1 MNIISLVN
9 QKGGVAKTT
18 TAVSLGSLL
27 AELGKK
33 VLVVDL
39 DAQGNLTESFGID
52 GDKLDNTIY
61 EVMTQDLPLR
71 EAIHTTEFGV
81 DIVPAN
87 INLASAEL
95 DIANKMTREMIL
107 KRAFKKAD
115 LNYDF
120 VILDLPPSLGLITL
134 NSLALANYVL
144 IPVDAGIYSLSGIN
158 QLAKIITSVIE
169 NDLNDELDVLGVLLT
184 KADDRINVTKD
195 MKDTLADMFGDK
207 LFDTYIHHNSKIIES
222 QKHKKPI
229 NFFDKKSRGY
239 LEYKDL
245 AKEVIERVKG

>member
-1 MNIISLVN
+1 MNIISIVN

-18 TAVSLGSLL
+18 SAVCLGSLL

-39 DAQGNLTESFGID
+39 DAQGNLTENFDID
-52 GDKLDNTIY
+52 GDALDNTIN
-61 EVMTQDLPLR
+61 EVLTQDLPLN

-81 DIVPAN
+81 DIVPSN

-95 DIANKMTREMIL
+95 EMANMMTREMIL

-115 LNYDF
+115 LDYDF

-144 IPVDAGIYSLSGIN
+144 IPVDAGVFSLSGIN
-158 QLAKIITSVIE
+158 QLAKSISSVVE
-169 NDLNDELDVLGVLLT
+169 NDLNDNLDILGVLLT

-195 MKDTLADMFGDK
+195 MKETLTDMFGDK

-222 QKHKKPI
+222 QKENMPI
-229 NFFDKKSRGY
+229 NYFDKKSRGY

-245 AKEVIERVKG
+245 AKEVIERVKE

>member
-1 MNIISLVN
+1 MQIISLVN

-18 TAVSLGSLL
+18 TAVCLSSLL
-27 AELGKK
+27 AELGNK

-39 DAQGNLTESFGID
+39 DAQGNLTENFGID
-52 GDKLDNTIY
+52 EDELDNTIY
-61 EVMTQDLPLR
+61 EVLTKELPLR

-87 INLASAEL
+87 IDLASAEL
-95 DIANKMTREMIL
+95 EMANMMTREMIL
-107 KRAFKKAD
+107 RKAFKKAD
-115 LNYDF
+115 LDYDF

-134 NSLALANYVL
+134 NSLSLANYVL
-144 IPVDAGIYSLSGIN
+144 IPVDAGVFSLSGIN
-158 QLAKIITSVIE
+158 QLAKIISSVVE
-169 NDLNDELDVLGVLLT
+169 NDLNDDLDILGVLLT
-184 KADDRINVTKD
+184 KADDRINVTRD
-195 MKDTLADMFGDK
+195 MKDTLTDMFGDK

-222 QKHKKPI
+222 QKENMPI

-245 AKEVIERVKG
+245 AEEVIKRVK